1 MRRVRLTAL
10 VLIAALWGEPSFA
23 QVERPDVKLTLDWAF
38 QGPQSVFTLPAERGY
53 YKAEGLNVTVD
64 RGSGSN
70 DAVARV
76 ASGAY
81 QFGWGDPSAMIKYNA
96 EHAGQELIAVF
107 VTGDASPNAVIALKK
122 SGIAKPKDLEG
133 KILAATAAS
142 AGRLMF
148 DAFAQAAGIDAK
160 AITWQTV
167 SGQLREPMLVRGD
180 VAAVA
185 GFTTSSVMSI
195 RELGVP
201 EDQIVA
207 LLYKDYGIDVY
218 GMALWTTIA
227 FAEANP
233 KTVAAVVR
241 AANRGIKDAIADP
254 RAAVA
259 SLKSRDALLNLDI
272 ERERLLFSH
281 KHVTLTPFVAANGL
295 GTVVPERM
303 RKTVRAVL
311 DSYGI
316 STQLPLDKV
325 YTDRFLPPQAERIPP
340 ALGS

>member
-1 MRRVRLTAL
+1 MRHAL
-10 VLIAALWGEPSFA
+10 KVLLLSVALAAEPALA
-23 QVERPDVKLTLDWAF
+23 QVEKPDIKLTLDWAF

-53 YKAEGLNVTVD
+53 YKAEGVTMTVD
-64 RGSGSN
+64 RGTGSN

-96 EHAGQELIAVF
+96 EHPGQELIAVF
-107 VTGDASPNAVIALKK
+107 VTGDASPNAVMALKK

-133 KILAATAAS
+133 KVLAATAAS

-148 DAFAQAAGIDAK
+148 DAFALGAGIDAK
-160 AITWQTV
+160 TITWQTV

-201 EDQIVA
+201 EDQIVT

-218 GMALWTTIA
+218 GMALWTTVA
-227 FAEANP
+227 FADANP

-241 AANRGIKDAIADP
+241 ASNRGLKEAIADP

-259 SLKSRDALLNLDI
+259 SLKSRDALLNMDI
-272 ERERLLFSH
+272 ERDRLLFAH

-303 RKTVRAVL
+303 RQTVRAVL
-311 DSYGI
+311 DSFGI
-316 STQLPLDKV
+316 KTDLPLDKV

>member
-1 MRRVRLTAL
+1 
-10 VLIAALWGEPSFA
+10 
-23 QVERPDVKLTLDWAF
+23 
-38 QGPQSVFTLPAERGY
+38 
-53 YKAEGLNVTVD
+53 
-64 RGSGSN
+64 
-70 DAVARV
+70 
-76 ASGAY
+76 
-81 QFGWGDPSAMIKYNA
+81 AMIKYNA
-96 EHAGQELIAVF
+96 EHPGQELIAVF
-107 VTGDASPNAVIALKK
+107 VTGDASPNAVMALKK

-133 KILAATAAS
+133 KVLAATAAS

-148 DAFAQAAGIDAK
+148 DAFAIGAGIDAK
-160 AITWQTV
+160 TITWQTV

-201 EDQIVA
+201 EDQIVT

-218 GMALWTTIA
+218 GMALWTSIA
-227 FAEANP
+227 FADANP

-241 AANRGIKDAIADP
+241 ASNRGLKDAIADP

-272 ERERLLFSH
+272 ERDRLLFAH
-281 KHVTLTPFVAANGL
+281 RNVTLTPFVAANGL

-303 RKTVRAVL
+303 RQTVRSVL
-311 DSYGI
+311 DSFGI
-316 STQLPLDKV
+316 KTDLPLDKV
-325 YTDRFLPPQAERIPP
+325 YTDRFLPPQAERMPP

>member
-1 MRRVRLTAL
+1 MRHAL
-10 VLIAALWGEPSFA
+10 KVLLLSVALAAEPAAA
-23 QVERPDVKLTLDWAF
+23 QVEKPDVKLTLDWAF

-53 YKAEGLNVTVD
+53 YKAEGLTMTVD

-96 EHAGQELIAVF
+96 EHPGQELIAVY
-107 VTGDASPNAVIALKK
+107 VTGDSSPNAVIALKK

-133 KILAATAAS
+133 KVLAATAAS

-148 DAFAQAAGIDAK
+148 DAFALGAGFDAK
-160 AITWQTV
+160 TVTWQTV

-180 VAAVA
+180 VAAGA

-201 EDQIVA
+201 EDQIVT

-241 AANRGIKDAIADP
+241 ASNRGLKEAIADP

-272 ERERLLFSH
+272 ERDRLLFAH
-281 KHVTLTPFVAANGL
+281 KNVTLTPF
-295 GTVVPERM
+295 
-303 RKTVRAVL
+303 
-311 DSYGI
+311 
-316 STQLPLDKV
+316 
-325 YTDRFLPPQAERIPP
+325 
-340 ALGS
+340 